1 MNQNLRTEADNGDM
15 TIIIDDVE
23 DYLMDEGID
32 ITQKPKSKSGTIG
45 FI

>member
-1 MNQNLRTEADNGDM
+1 MA
-15 TIIIDDVE
+15 IIIDDVE

-32 ITQKPKSKSGTIG
+32 LSKKPKSQGGGIG